1 MRLFALT
8 VVLAVACTPTPPPL
22 PAPQPVVCP
31 KAPAP
36 ECPKQRTKIVKVKQD
51 CPHATPARSTPRKTA
66 ALTCVL
72 GHVKTAGD
80 MRMVVQRAMVV
91 VWHGD
96 RVLAETWTDDLGSF
110 AACVNSSDL
119 AKKPLDV
126 AIEISKEP
134 FNPVMLKTRLTQ
146 GQHRE
151 FQVGFEAEGLT
162 N

>member
-1 MRLFALT
+1 MRLFALLI
-8 VVLAVACTPTPPPL
+8 VVTVACSPTPPPL
-22 PAPQPVVCP
+22 LSAPHPVVCP
-31 KAPAP
+31 ELPAP
-36 ECPKQRTKIVKVKQD
+36 ECPKQRTKIVKVKQE
-51 CPHATPARSTPRKTA
+51 CEPCKTVKRSSNKTA

-96 RVLAETWTDDLGSF
+96 RILAETWTDDLGAF
-110 AACVNSSDL
+110 AACVKSSDL
-119 AKKPLDV
+119 AKPLDV
-126 AIEISKEP
+126 AIEISKQP
-134 FNPVMLKTRLTQ
+134 FNPVMLKARLAR